1 MLRPH
6 DDKEI
11 TTIYLMTVCSN
22 WRQSIWKEISS
33 LLRACFFRPER
44 KKNCYNLKRKEKANV
59 RHFLTITLLQQG
71 VKPDLLRY

>member
-44 KKNCYNLKRKEKANV
+44 KKK
-59 RHFLTITLLQQG
+59 LLQSKKEGKSKCQTLSHNHTPSAG
-71 VKPDLLRY
+71 G